1 MLILTRSIDQSI
13 FVGEEIAVKVLG
25 VKDDNVRLGIQAPRE
40 AKIQRQE
47 DFQRLKDDTFKT

>member
-25 VKDDNVRLGIQAPRE
+25 VKDDNVRLGIQAPKE
-40 AKIQRQE
+40 AKILREE
-47 DFQRLKDDTFKT
+47 DFHGIRDETPSS